1 MSFRARVALAA
12 AAAVAVAVVGIS
24 IGAYVLVRDSL
35 RDEVDRSLSQ
45 RSVRTELAPFGRR
58 FGTIRPPAFGGAA
71 GYLQLV
77 GADGATLRPPGDD
90 VPLPVD
96 DADLAVARGESGARY
111 ADVEVDG
118 IHLRVL
124 TRPVPG
130 GALQLARPLEEVDAS
145 LSRLRAAL
153 LVAGGAGIALAALL
167 GLVVSRTAVAPLGR
181 LADEA
186 EAIGATGDLTRRVG
200 IAGTDEIGRLGHRF
214 DEMLAALESSEL
226 ARRQLVADASH
237 ELRTPIATVRTNVDL
252 LARHPDLSPPERD
265 AALET
270 ARAQLEELSAL
281 VTDLV
286 EVARDGSEPAA
297 PPEAFRL
304 DEVVGDAVGRVE
316 RAYPA
321 IRFSVEHE
329 PTVVDGVADRV
340 HRAVSNLLDNAAKWS
355 PEGGVVEVRVRGA
368 EVVVRDHGPGID
380 PDDLPH
386 VFERFYRAPTA
397 RSTPGSGL
405 GLAIVQRVAAEHG
418 GAVTAENAADGGARF
433 ALRLG
438 PADHPVGSV

>member
-1 MSFRARVALAA
+1 MSFRARVALVA
-12 AAAVAVAVVGIS
+12 AAAVAVAVVGVS
-24 IGAYVLVRDSL
+24 VGAYVVVRDGL
-35 RDEVDRSLSQ
+35 RDEIDRSLSQ
-45 RSVRTELAPFGRR
+45 RSIRTELAPFGRR
-58 FGTIRPPAFGGAA
+58 FGPIRPPAFGGAA

-77 GADGATLRPPGDD
+77 GPEGTTVRPPGDD
-90 VPLPVD
+90 IPLPVSD
-96 DADLAVARGESGARY
+96 DVLAVARGEAGERY
-111 ADVEVDG
+111 DDVEVEG

-130 GALQLARPLEEVDAS
+130 GALQAARPLEEVDSS
-145 LSRLRAAL
+145 LARLRVAL
-153 LVAGGAGIALAALL
+153 LFAGAAGVALAALL
-167 GLVVSRTAVAPLGR
+167 GLVVSGTAVAPLRR

-186 EAIGATGDLTRRVG
+186 EAVGATGDLSRRVD
-200 IAGTDEIGRLGHRF
+200 IEGTDEIGRLGRRF
-214 DEMLAALESSEL
+214 DEMLAALETSEL

-252 LARHPDLSPPERD
+252 LARHPDLSSQERD

-297 PPEAFRL
+297 ATQAFRL
-304 DEVVGDAVGRVE
+304 DDVVADAVRRVE
-316 RAYPA
+316 RAH
-321 IRFSVEHE
+321 RSVTFVLRSE
-329 PTVVDGVADRV
+329 PVVVDGVPEHV

-355 PEGGVVEVRVRGA
+355 PPGGMVEVAVDGP

-380 PDDLPH
+380 AADLPH
-386 VFERFYRAPTA
+386 VFDRFYRAPAA

-405 GLAIVQRVAAEHG
+405 GLAIVRRVATEHG
-418 GAVTAENAADGGARF
+418 GTVTARNEADGGACF
-433 ALRLG
+433 TLRLE
-438 PADHPVGSV
+438 PAP